1 MTLGRVE
8 VTLNKVVDKTD
19 YLRRNQA
26 FRKVKYKNIKEFSN
40 LKVVQNQKNPSRTA
54 PLSLRFSSVRCRNCS
69 GRIKSLW
76 RRNSK

>member
-8 VTLNKVVDKTD
+8 LILNKVVGKTD

-26 FRKVKYKNIKEFSN
+26 SRKVKYKNIKECSS
-40 LKVVQNQKNPSRTA
+40 LQVAQKQKNPSRTA